1 MKLKKPRYIDANLS
15 ESNRALLSAWID
27 KREVRL
33 VIREWRTAEEISAYR
48 AMASRRRFRYEI
60 DAHREQQSRYWQQMA
75 QQQSLAGVAIAQQ
88 QNAISQYSQ
97 GFGLGLLGE
106 SFFKKH

>member
-1 MKLKKPRYIDANLS
+1 MKKPRYIDTNLS

-27 KREVRL
+27 KREARL
-33 VIREWRTAEEISAYR
+33 VIREWRRAEEISAYR
-48 AMASRRRFRYEI
+48 AMTSRRRFKYELG
-60 DAHREQQSRYWQQMA
+60 AHEAAQREQYWQRMA
-75 QQQSLAGVAIAQQ
+75 QQQQSLAGAAMAQQ
-88 QNAISQYSQ
+88 QNALSQYSQ